1 MRAVVVFT
9 NPMFL
14 GTCLEEFSDLEA
26 EARDSVRFLLRAIS
40 PR

>member
-1 MRAVVVFT
+1 
-9 NPMFL
+9 MFL
-14 GTCLEEFSDLEA
+14 GSCLDDFADLQV